1 MKVVDIADEIYRELD
16 SPTDLSIP
24 AVSYWIRSNIGSLN
38 NYLNVN
44 FEINAD
50 LEIERTV
57 DDVSGTKEEIGPIEV
72 AVLKKMYF
80 IHDYEKKLKSV
91 LGAASLDAVIQ
102 ISDLGTSIRKVNKNE
117 VGKTFAQVKKQEVE
131 ELHKMIN
138 AYKISASC
146 PRQVAG
152 DDTEEGYY
160 GDSNISKRTGY

>member
-1 MKVVDIADEIYRELD
+1 MKVVDIADQIYRELD

-24 AVSYWIRSNIGSLN
+24 AISFWLRSNGGSLN
-38 NYLNVN
+38 NYLNTKFQVN
-44 FEINAD
+44 SS
-50 LEIERTV
+50 LEIDNSEDT
-57 DDVSGTKEEIGPIEV
+57 TQEIGLEEV
-72 AVLKKMYF
+72 AIIKKMYL
-80 IHDYEKKLKSV
+80 IHDYEKKLRSV

-117 VGKTFAQVKKQEVE
+117 VGKTFSQVKRQEQE
-131 ELHKMIN
+131 ELNRMIS

-160 GDSNISKRTGY
+160 GDSQISKRTGY